1 MRLLTCGLL
10 AYCLCEV
17 AFAQPSIGV
26 GGVVNAAS
34 FSQQGLPNSAIA
46 QGSIF
51 SVFGANMGTSAAA
64 GVTATA
70 FPLTANLDDGTGK
83 TTSVAVTVGGT
94 TTNALM
100 IFARHDQINAVLPSN
115 TPVGTGTITVTYN
128 GQTSATQPI
137 TVVKTSMGVFTVN
150 QGGSG
155 PGVVTDA
162 NFKLI
167 TRTNSAKPGQTLI
180 LWGTGAGPVTFDE
193 SRPPTTSVNLQSTAK
208 AQIYVN
214 GTLVTPSYVGR
225 SGCCS
230 GEDQINFQVP
240 QGVSGCNISVAVQ
253 TGDPVVSNFASI
265 AVAPGGGTCSDSN
278 GLTSTDLAKLQSQGS
293 LKIGVLGM
301 GRITTTTPSI
311 AGQPAS
317 TTTSDDAFGSFVK
330 YDLTTFNKNQG
341 LFRSASI
348 GGCVVFTF
356 SGQNTQTTDPVKPVP
371 LDAGSPISLTGPGF
385 SGSLTRF
392 PQFPGF
398 YSATVTG
405 DPFATGGAYTFAG
418 PGGADVGIFNAHL
431 NVSPALTWTNAAQ
444 VTTVRESAG
453 QLITWTGGDPS
464 GTVEISG
471 SSISGIQAPIV
482 GASFVCITPNSAKQF
497 TIPSA
502 VLLTLPPSPSDSL
515 IPFGSLSVSAQ
526 GALQSFTA
534 PGLDIGFAIASDGSG
549 QSVNYVQQ

>member
-1 MRLLTCGLL
+1 MRVLTYGLI
-10 AYCLCEV
+10 AYCLCEA

-46 QGSIF
+46 QGSLF
-51 SVFGANMGTSAAA
+51 SVFGANMGSSAGASAAS
-64 GVTATA
+64 
-70 FPLTANLDDGTGK
+70 FPLTTHLDDGTGK

-94 TTNALM
+94 TVNALM
-100 IFARHDQINAVLPSN
+100 IYARRDQINAVLASN

-137 TVVKTSMGVFTVN
+137 KVVKTSMGTFTVN

-167 TRTNSAKPGQTLI
+167 TGTNSAKPGQTLI
-180 LWGTGAGPVTFDE
+180 LWATGAGPVTFDE
-193 SRPPTTSVNLQSTAK
+193 SRPPTTAVNLQSTAK

-214 GTLVTPSYVGR
+214 GTMVTPSYVGR

-230 GEDQINFQVP
+230 GEDQITFQVP
-240 QGVSGCNISVAVQ
+240 QGVSGCYISIAVQ

-265 AVAPGGGTCSDSN
+265 AVAPNGGRCSDSN
-278 GLTSTDLAKLQSQGS
+278 GLSSSDLAKLQSQGS
-293 LKIGVLGM
+293 LKIGVVAM
-301 GRITTTTPSI
+301 GRTSITIPAI

-317 TTTSDDAFGSFVK
+317 TTIADSAFGSFVK
-330 YDLTTFNKNQG
+330 YDVSTFNQSQG

-348 GGCVVFTF
+348 GGCLVFSF
-356 SGQNTQTTDPVKPVP
+356 SGQSTQTSDPTKPVP
-371 LDAGSPISLTGPGF
+371 LDAGSAISLTGPGF
-385 SGSLTRF
+385 SGSLTKF
-392 PQFPGF
+392 PQVPGF
-398 YSATVTG
+398 YLATVQG

-418 PGGADVGIFNAHL
+418 PGGADVGVFNAQL
-431 NVSPALTWTNAAQ
+431 NLSPALTWTNAAQ
-444 VTTVRESAG
+444 ITTVHESAG

-464 GTVEISG
+464 GTVQITG
-471 SSISGIQAPIV
+471 SSISGIEDPIV
-482 GASFVCITPNSAKQF
+482 GASFVCTAPNSAKQF

-502 VLLTLPPSPSDSL
+502 VLLTLPPSPSDS
-515 IPFGSLSVSAQ
+515 PFPLGSLAVSAQ
-526 GALQSFTA
+526 GAFQNFTA
-534 PGLDIGFAIASDGSG
+534 TGLDIGYAFATDGSG
-549 QSVNYVQQ
+549 QSVGYVQ

>member
-1 MRLLTCGLL
+1 
-10 AYCLCEV
+10 
-17 AFAQPSIGV
+17 
-26 GGVVNAAS
+26 
-34 FSQQGLPNSAIA
+34 
-46 QGSIF
+46 
-51 SVFGANMGTSAAA
+51 
-64 GVTATA
+64 
-70 FPLTANLDDGTGK
+70 
-83 TTSVAVTVGGT
+83 
-94 TTNALM
+94 M
-100 IFARHDQINAVLPSN
+100 IYARHDQINAVLPSN

-167 TRTNSAKPGQTLI
+167 TGTNSAKPGQTLI
-180 LWGTGAGPVTFDE
+180 LWATGAGPVTFDE
-193 SRPPTTSVNLQSTAK
+193 SRPPTTTVNLQSVAK

-214 GTLVTPSYVGR
+214 GTMVTPSFVGR

-230 GEDQINFQVP
+230 GLDQINFQVP
-240 QGVSGCNISVAVQ
+240 QGVSGCYISIAVQ
-253 TGDPVVSNFASI
+253 TSDPVVSNFASI
-265 AVAPGGGTCSDSN
+265 AVAPTGGTCSDSN
-278 GLTSTDLAKLQSQGS
+278 GLSSTDLAKLKSQGS

-301 GRITTTTPSI
+301 GRTTTTTPAI

-317 TTTSDDAFGSFVK
+317 TTTTDDAFGSFVK
-330 YDLTTFNKNQG
+330 YNVSTFNQSQG

-348 GGCVVFTF
+348 GGCLVFAF

-385 SGSLTRF
+385 SGSLTKF
-392 PQFPGF
+392 PQVPGF
-398 YSATVTG
+398 YVATVTG

-418 PGGADVGIFNAHL
+418 PGGADVGIFNAQL
-431 NVSPALTWTNAAQ
+431 NVSPALTWTNEAQ
-444 VTTVRESAG
+444 ITTVHESAG

-464 GTVEISG
+464 GTVQLTG
-471 SSISGIQAPIV
+471 SSISGIEAPIV
-482 GASFVCITPNSAKQF
+482 GASFICTAPNSAQQF

-502 VLLTLPPSPSDSL
+502 VLLTLPPSPSDS
-515 IPFGSLSVSAQ
+515 PFPLGSLSVSAQ
-526 GALQSFTA
+526 GAFQSFTA
-534 PGLDIGFAIASDGSG
+534 PGLDIGIAIATDGSG